1 MRAAA
6 GEPAEEEP
14 TADNEEV
21 SELVDA
27 DEMAGA
33 AELQDETAEASVSPE
48 RIAELGGAEEF
59 ILTLTDQGYGKRTS
73 SYDYRRSRRGG
84 RGLAAFN
91 MERRGGRLVAS
102 FPVEDSDGVLLVTN
116 AGQLIRAPV
125 DSIRIAGRNTQGV
138 TILRTVGDERVVS
151 VERVVEPAGSNGG
164 GEADAEVEEG

>member
-1 MRAAA
+1 
-6 GEPAEEEP
+6 
-14 TADNEEV
+14 V

-27 DEMAGA
+27 DELAGA

-59 ILTLTDQGYGKRTS
+59 ILTITDQGYGKRTS

-125 DSIRIAGRNTQGV
+125 EGIRIAGRNTQGV
-138 TILRTVGDERVVS
+138 TILRTNGDERVVS

-164 GEADAEVEEG
+164 EVEAEAEAGEPGGGEG